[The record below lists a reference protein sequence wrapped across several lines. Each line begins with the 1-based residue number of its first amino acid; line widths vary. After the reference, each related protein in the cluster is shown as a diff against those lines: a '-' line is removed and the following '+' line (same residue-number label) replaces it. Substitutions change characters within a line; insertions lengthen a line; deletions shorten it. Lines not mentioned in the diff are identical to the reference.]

1 MKIQLRVKI
10 RALPSDSN
18 WANFLLF
25 CHSMLTVTNVAS
37 SVKLLQVY
45 YSMHQ
50 LCLQH
55 IDSDAERRMDHL
67 QQLRLASNDSD
78 WQRNKCQKDMQI
90 EVISVISMSMHGH
103 LLNHNIH
110 HRSWI
115 MAALWNRAGQAII
128 FLSCSFFFFL
138 SSFFPRIFSA
148 VRDWMSTIL
157 PHMMW
162 P

>member
-18 WANFLLF
+18 WAIFLLF
-25 CHSMLTVTNVAS
+25 RHSMLTVTNVAS

-55 IDSDAERRMDHL
+55 IDSDAKRCMDHCYSWEL
-67 QQLRLASNDSD
+67 QVIILIDSEINAKKTCKLRWFQSFP
-78 WQRNKCQKDMQI
+78 CQHMGI
-90 EVISVISMSMHGH
+90 YWITTFIIGHG
-103 LLNHNIH
+103 
-110 HRSWI
+110 
-115 MAALWNRAGQAII
+115 LWLPYGIGQAII

-138 SSFFPRIFSA
+138 SSFFPRLFSA
-148 VRDWMSTIL
+148 VRDWMSSIL